1 MKLYIESSIP
11 NMLLHDDAPDKKK
24 ITELF
29 VQWLRLSVHESFISP
44 VVITEIARTR
54 SPRRELLE
62 KALLEFRA
70 ALLDVTPEVEVLA
83 AQYAGARIVPARFQD
98 DLRHVAVAVCH
109 RLDMIVS
116 WNMKHLANP
125 NKVALINA
133 VNRQYG
139 RPLIRIHITRLPAS
153 ELSSSS

>member
-1 MKLYIESSIP
+1 
-11 NMLLHDDAPDKKK
+11 
-24 ITELF
+24 
-29 VQWLRLSVHESFISP
+29 VHESFISA
-44 VVITEIARTR
+44 VVINEIARTR

-62 KALLEFRA
+62 KALPEFRA
-70 ALLDVTPEVEVLA
+70 ALLDLTPEIEVLA
-83 AQYAGARIVPARFQD
+83 GQYARARIVPARYQD
-98 DLRHVAVAVCH
+98 DLRHVAVAVCY

-139 RPLIRIHITRLPAS
+139 RPLMRIHTPKEVLG
-153 ELSSSS
+153 L

>member
-1 MKLYIESSIP
+1 MKLYIETSVP
-11 NMLLHDDAPDKKK
+11 NMLLHDDAPEKKQ

-29 VQWLRLSVHESFISP
+29 VRWLRLSAHEPFVSP
-44 VVITEIARTR
+44 VMIREIAKAR

-62 KALLEFRA
+62 KAVLELRA
-70 ALLDVTPEVEVLA
+70 TMLEVPSEAEVLA
-83 AQYAGARIVPARFQD
+83 RQYAKARIVPTRFQD
-98 DLRHVAVAVCH
+98 DLLHVAIAVCH

-133 VNRQYG
+133 VNRQQG
-139 RPLIRIHITRLPAS
+139 WPLMRIHTPQEVMGL
-153 ELSSSS
+153 

>member
-1 MKLYIESSIP
+1 MKLYIETSVP
-11 NMLLHDDAPDKKK
+11 NMLLHDDAPDKKQ
-24 ITELF
+24 ITKLF
-29 VQWLRLSVHESFISP
+29 VEWLRLSAHEPFVSA
-44 VVITEIARTR
+44 VVVREIGRTR

-62 KALLEFRA
+62 QALRELRA
-70 ALLDVTPEVEVLA
+70 SLLDVTPEAEVLA
-83 AQYAGARIVPARFQD
+83 GQYAEARIVPARFRD
-98 DLRHVAVAVCH
+98 DLLHVAVAVCH

-139 RPLIRIHITRLPAS
+139 RPLMRIHTPKEVIGL
-153 ELSSSS
+153 

>member
-1 MKLYIESSIP
+1 MYIETSVP
-11 NMLLHDDAPDKKK
+11 NMLLHDDAPDKKQ
-24 ITELF
+24 ITKLF
-29 VQWLRLSVHESFISP
+29 VEWLRLSAHEPFVSA
-44 VVITEIARTR
+44 VVVREIGRTR

-62 KALLEFRA
+62 QALRELRA
-70 ALLDVTPEVEVLA
+70 SLLDVTPEAEVLA
-83 AQYAGARIVPARFQD
+83 GQYAEARIVPARFRD
-98 DLRHVAVAVCH
+98 DLLHVAVAVCH

-139 RPLIRIHITRLPAS
+139 RPLMRIHTPKEVIGL
-153 ELSSSS
+153 

>member
-1 MKLYIESSIP
+1 MKLYIETSVP
-11 NMLLHDDAPDKKK
+11 NMLLHDDAPEKKQ

-29 VQWLRLSVHESFISP
+29 VQWLRLSTHEPFVSP
-44 VVITEIARTR
+44 VMIREIAKTR

-62 KALLEFRA
+62 KAVLDLRATMLEVA
-70 ALLDVTPEVEVLA
+70 SEAEVLA
-83 AQYAGARIVPARFQD
+83 RQYTAARIVPARFQD
-98 DLRHVAVAVCH
+98 DLLHVAIAVCH

-133 VNRQYG
+133 VNRQQG
-139 RPLIRIHITRLPAS
+139 WPLMRIHTPQEVMGL
-153 ELSSSS
+153 

>member
-1 MKLYIESSIP
+1 MKLYVETSVP
-11 NMLLHDDAPDKKK
+11 NMLLHDDAPDKKQ
-24 ITELF
+24 ITRLF
-29 VQWLRLSVHESFISP
+29 VEWLRLSVHELFVSP
-44 VVITEIARTR
+44 VVIREISRTR

-62 KALLEFRA
+62 QAVVDLGAAMLE
-70 ALLDVTPEVEVLA
+70 LTPEVEALA
-83 AQYAGARIVPARFQD
+83 RQYTGARIIPARFQD
-98 DLRHVAVAVCH
+98 DLLHVAVAVCY

-139 RPLIRIHITRLPAS
+139 RPLMRIHTPKEVLG
-153 ELSSSS
+153 L